1 MSFTNTVEVV
11 GDEALTNS
19 IIDRSITELHDNIST
34 SIGQYALRGCKALTN
49 VNFPSVTS
57 TGTAAMY
64 QCTALAKADFA
75 AAVAFGNNTFYGC
88 SALTAL
94 ILRNTAQLSTLTGN
108 LSGTAIATGTGY
120 IYVPLALVDSYKA
133 ASGWSTYANQ
143 IRAIEDYI
151 GICDPYTWEGVAAN
165 IDAGTYASVYSLGDC
180 VELDIG
186 SEGQVNMEIVAIDV
200 DTLADGSGTAP
211 ISWISK
217 ELLTTSCKM
226 NPSLVTNDDGTYQ
239 EGTGSIG
246 GWDKCE
252 MRTYLNDTILPLI
265 SADVQAMIKPVT
277 KYSDSYNTAG
287 TAVNSVA
294 TVDSVWI
301 PSRREAFGGTNYETT
316 GATYTGLFTANSA
329 RIKCKVGSTSTT
341 YWWLRSA
348 NSLERFYSVYI
359 SGAVNNAIADGFYGV
374 ALGFCT

>member
-133 ASGWSTYANQ
+133 ASGWSTYADQ
-143 IRAIEDYI
+143 IRAIEDYP
-151 GICDPYTWEGVAAN
+151 GICDPYT
-165 IDAGTYASVYSLGDC
+165 
-180 VELDIG
+180 
-186 SEGQVNMEIVAIDV
+186 
-200 DTLADGSGTAP
+200 
-211 ISWISK
+211 
-217 ELLTTSCKM
+217 
-226 NPSLVTNDDGTYQ
+226 
-239 EGTGSIG
+239 
-246 GWDKCE
+246 
-252 MRTYLNDTILPLI
+252 
-265 SADVQAMIKPVT
+265 
-277 KYSDSYNTAG
+277 
-287 TAVNSVA
+287 
-294 TVDSVWI
+294 
-301 PSRREAFGGTNYETT
+301 
-316 GATYTGLFTANSA
+316 
-329 RIKCKVGSTSTT
+329 
-341 YWWLRSA
+341 
-348 NSLERFYSVYI
+348 
-359 SGAVNNAIADGFYGV
+359 
-374 ALGFCT
+374 